1 MLRRLAAGSSALA
14 LLLLLVAPPGPRVAL
29 AAGGTC
35 TGWTSEYVPP
45 PTIRVLRTV
54 GPAKGTVQVVPF
66 RRYVTTVLA
75 AEFGPS
81 SPIEALRAGAVAVKD
96 YGWYYA
102 MHWRG
107 KSAPNGGGCYDVQDN
122 TWDQVYWPEHD
133 RASDRQVQAVLD
145 TWRVSVRKDG
155 RFLPTGYRPGTPGTA
170 CGSDADGWRLY
181 QASAYRCAL
190 QGMLYPEIL
199 RTYYRPH
206 FQIVVPGVHDANG
219 DGLGSIGIALP
230 GTGQLVGSAVPVPT
244 ASPAPSAPAL
254 PASSASPDASAP
266 TSPSVSASSDPG
278 ASPSPTPSGSLAA
291 SDPATTAPAGFFDLV
306 WADAP
311 QQAWQPSSLPPGT
324 SLDPVT
330 TLDWA
335 FADVNHD
342 GRSDVLRL
350 ERLGTAGY
358 RVTVSLSL
366 GDGQFAPAATW
377 WSSVGTGLDLA
388 PTDAVQLLAGDFDGD
403 GIGDAAILAGAP
415 GTPPVAAGTN
425 GTAAV
430 PAVTPQARLYL
441 LRSTGTGFAPPQT
454 WWSGPLDVSGARA
467 FAADVTGDGRADL
480 VVESDLYPSDLPVPP
495 AAPPSTGPGG
505 AELPVGMRFLVAPS
519 GSGTGLGRL
528 TGWFDVTDTTRA
540 QAQTVVEDVNSDGRA
555 DVVFLRPVDDA
566 GSQIVGLL
574 STGRGFVRS
583 ALWSSASFRA
593 SASKIAAADLNG
605 DGRGDLVV
613 LYDVGSGG
621 TRLYQFLSTGTAFRA
636 GARVLDPALDW
647 ANVTPF

>member
-29 AAGGTC
+29 ATGGTC

-45 PTIRVLRTV
+45 PTIRVYRTV

-66 RRYVTTVLA
+66 RQYVTTVLA

-96 YGWYYA
+96 YGWYYT
-102 MHWRG
+102 MVWRG
-107 KSAPNGGGCYDVQDN
+107 RSAPNGRGCYDVQDN
-122 TWDQVYWPEHD
+122 TWDQVYWPEHY
-133 RASDRQVQAVLD
+133 RASDRHVQAVLD
-145 TWRVSVRKDG
+145 TWHVSVRKNG
-155 RFLPTGYRPGTPGTA
+155 QFLPTGYRPGTAGTA

-206 FQIVVPGVHDANG
+206 FQIVIPGVNDPNG

-230 GTGQLVGSAVPVPT
+230 GTGPGGGGSVPAPSPP
-244 ASPAPSAPAL
+244 ASPAPSA
-254 PASSASPDASAP
+254 SPEPSAP
-266 TSPSVSASSDPG
+266 LAPA
-278 ASPSPTPSGSLAA
+278 PSGS
-291 SDPATTAPAGFFDLV
+291 TAPSGSPTVSGSVATAPGGSYDVV

-311 QQAWQPSSLPPGT
+311 QQAWQPASLPPGT
-324 SLDPVT
+324 SLEPVT

-335 FADVNHD
+335 FSDVNDD

-366 GDGQFAPAATW
+366 GGGRFAPAATW

-388 PTDAVQLLAGDFDGD
+388 PTATVRLLAGDFDGD
-403 GIGDAAILAGAP
+403 GTGDAAILAGAP
-415 GTPPVAAGTN
+415 GTPPVAAGPN

-430 PAVTPQARLYL
+430 PAVVPEAKLYV
-441 LRSTGTGFAPPQT
+441 LRSTGTAFAPPQT
-454 WWSGPLDVSGARA
+454 WWSGPLDVSRAGA

-495 AAPPSTGPGG
+495 AAPPATGPGG

-519 GSGTGLGRL
+519 GPGAGLGPL
-528 TGWFDVTDTTRA
+528 TGWIDVTDVTRA
-540 QAQTVVEDVNSDGRA
+540 QVQTVVEDVNSDGRA
-555 DVVFLRPVDDA
+555 DVVFLRPLDA
-566 GSQIVGLL
+566 TGSQLVGLL
-574 STGRGFVRS
+574 STGTDFIRS
-583 ALWSSASFRA
+583 TLWTSTSFRA

-613 LYDVGSGG
+613 LYDMGSAG

-636 GARVLDPALDW
+636 GTRVLDPSLQW
-647 ANVTPF
+647 ADVQPF

>member
-54 GPAKGTVQVVPF
+54 GPAKGTFQVVPF
-66 RRYVTTVLA
+66 RKYVITVLA

-81 SPIEALRAGAVAVKD
+81 SPVEALRAGAVAVKD

-107 KSAPNGGGCYDVQDN
+107 NSAPRGGGCYDVQDN

-133 RASDRQVQAVLD
+133 RASDLQVQAVLD

-155 RFLPTGYRPGTPGTA
+155 RFVPTGYRPGTAGKA
-170 CGSDADGWRLY
+170 CGADADGWRLY

-206 FQIVVPGVHDANG
+206 FQIVVPGVHDPNG

-230 GTGQLVGSAVPVPT
+230 GTGPLAGGSVPAPTASGAPT
-244 ASPAPSAPAL
+244 ASPAAA
-254 PASSASPDASAP
+254 ASASPTASAAADP
-266 TSPSVSASSDPG
+266 ATSASPVPS
-278 ASPSPTPSGSLAA
+278 ASPAPSGSTA
-291 SDPATTAPAGFFDLV
+291 TAPAGFYDLL
-306 WADAP
+306 WSDAP
-311 QQAWQPSSLPPGT
+311 QQAWQPSSLPAGT
-324 SLDPVT
+324 SLDPIT
-330 TLDWA
+330 TLGWA

-358 RVTVSLSL
+358 RITVSLSL
-366 GDGQFAPAATW
+366 GDGRFGPAATW

-388 PTDAVQLLAGDFDGD
+388 PTEAVQLVAGDFDGD
-403 GIGDAAILAGAP
+403 GTGDAAILAGTP
-415 GTPPVAAGTN
+415 GSPPMAAGPN
-425 GTAAV
+425 GASAVPAAV
-430 PAVTPQARLYL
+430 PEAKLYL

-454 WWSGPLDVSGARA
+454 WWSGPLDVGGARA

-480 VVESDLYPSDLPVPP
+480 VVESDLYPSQLPVPP
-495 AAPPSTGPGG
+495 ATPPPAGPGG
-505 AELPVGMRFLVAPS
+505 AELPIGMRFLVAPS
-519 GSGTGLGRL
+519 GPGAGLGQL
-528 TGWFDVTDTTRA
+528 TRWLDVTDTTRQ

-555 DVVFLRPVDDA
+555 DVAFLRPVGTG

-574 STGRGFVRS
+574 STGSGFIRS
-583 ALWSSASFRA
+583 TLWSSATFRA
-593 SASKIAAADLNG
+593 SAAKLAAADLNG

-613 LYDVGSGG
+613 LYDMGSAG
-621 TRLYQFLSTGTAFRA
+621 TKLFQFLSTGTSFQA
-636 GARVLDPALDW
+636 GTRVLDPALDW
-647 ANVTPF
+647 ATITPF